1 MTIHPGFGSRE
12 FAVSFNSIAAEYA
25 AARPDYPAALYD
37 AIEELAD
44 RPLAGAR
51 VLDVGAGTGIGTRP
65 MLRRGATVTA
75 AEPGPGMAGQLR
87 AHLPAVRL
95 VRADGNALPFSAD
108 AFDVVTYA
116 QAFHWTDPTRA
127 VPEARRVLR
136 PGGALALWWNVPDH
150 TAPWQRDQERRLRAR
165 LPGYHRGDISAD
177 APRIIGDLDP
187 ALATAY
193 REVGWSRVLPLAAH
207 LANLATHSFFAV
219 LGPEAA
225 QPVLDAER
233 AVLEREFP
241 EGEVR
246 ESYTVRLTVAR
257 VRG

>member
-1 MTIHPGFGSRE
+1 MSTHPGFGSRE
-12 FAVSFNSIAAEYA
+12 FATSFNSVAAEYA
-25 AARPDYPAALYD
+25 TARPDYPATLYD

-51 VLDVGAGTGIGTRP
+51 VLDVGAGTGLGTRP

-87 AHLPAVRL
+87 ARLPAVRL
-95 VRADGNALPFSAD
+95 VRADGNALPFTAG
-108 AFDVVTYA
+108 AFDLVTYA

-136 PGGALALWWNVPDH
+136 PGGALALWWNVPDR
-150 TAPWQRDQERRLRAR
+150 TVPWQRDQERRLRAR
-165 LPGYHRGDISAD
+165 LTGYHRGDISAE
-177 APRIIGDLDP
+177 APGILADLDP
-187 ALATAY
+187 ALTTHY
-193 REVGWSRVLPLAAH
+193 REVGWSRDLPLAAH

-219 LGPEAA
+219 LGPEASRA
-225 QPVLDAER
+225 VIDDER
-233 AVLEREFP
+233 ALLEREFP
-241 EGEVR
+241 EGEVT